1 MLTSTQLPG
10 GLNWLDLGT
19 PDVAAAGAFYRGL
32 FGWEFASAGPEA
44 GGYGFLRKDG
54 RTVAAVGP
62 LTEEGASSAWTVYFR
77 TTDAA
82 ATTRAVEAA
91 GGVVRFP
98 PAEVFTAGRMAGF
111 TDPTGAEFAVWEPRD
126 TDGLDLVNEPGSVSW
141 IELYTTDGAA
151 ARKFYGSVL
160 AWESTDRPMGGGLVY
175 TIVGPAGGEGNA
187 GGGGTA
193 HGGILQL
200 QQVHLDAG
208 STSEWHPYFEVEDCD
223 AALVR
228 ARELGA
234 TVIIPAM
241 DAEGVGRLAMFL
253 DPFGAPFA
261 VLRSAT
267 R

>member
-10 GLNWLDLGT
+10 GLSRLDLGT
-19 PDVAAAGAFYRGL
+19 PDVAAAAAFYGGL

-44 GGYGFLRKDG
+44 GGYGFLRKGG

-77 TTDAA
+77 TTDAD

-126 TDGLDLVNEPGSVSW
+126 TDGLDLVDEPGSVSW

-151 ARKFYGSVL
+151 ASRFYGDVL
-160 AWESTDRPMGGGLVY
+160 GWEGTDRPMGGGLVY
-175 TIVGPAGGEGNA
+175 RTVGPAGG
-187 GGGGTA
+187 GGA
-193 HGGILQL
+193 PHGGILQL

-241 DAEGVGRLAMFL
+241 DAGGVGRLAMFL

-261 VLRSAT
+261 VLRSAD

>member
-19 PDVAAAGAFYRGL
+19 PDVAAAAAFYRGL

-77 TTDAA
+77 TADADAA
-82 ATTRAVEAA
+82 TRAVEAA

-111 TDPTGAEFAVWEPRD
+111 TDPTGAEFAVREPRG

-151 ARKFYGSVL
+151 ARTFYGGVL
-160 AWESTDRPMGGGLVY
+160 GWEGTDRSMGGGLVY
-175 TIVGPAGGEGNA
+175 STVGPAGG
-187 GGGGTA
+187 GGA
-193 HGGILQL
+193 PHGGILQL

-223 AALVR
+223 AALLR
-228 ARELGA
+228 AQGLGA

-241 DAEGVGRLAMFL
+241 DAGGVGRLAMFL

-261 VLRSAT
+261 VLRSAD